1 MIQSISIHS
10 NATDSQGVGIVSKT
24 STMCQHRHMKET
36 VSLNSRRSGKQCDGS
51 TRAESKMV
59 VNTLIEVPPPRLS
72 HAAGEG
78 AGD

>member
-1 MIQSISIHS
+1 
-10 NATDSQGVGIVSKT
+10 
-24 STMCQHRHMKET
+24 MKET

-72 HAAGEG
+72 HAGGRGQAIRESEVLGVTN
-78 AGD
+78 A